1 MHVRETMM
9 AKRTSWMIAFAVA
22 VAGLAG
28 VVVPS
33 AMTGDAVAA
42 GGCEA
47 SVGSVW
53 LPARQRPH
61 RAEAFSNGPNCQKAI
76 VVITVRGPDGSA
88 QWVDAMK
95 ASDLMTFADVKT
107 TSAMKVALNEWIAQG
122 GPFKTAADL
131 PPWPPGA
138 EHPVNGEFPFYPEQ
152 GVDRDYYEKARALR
166 APLFCYVQGMESMS
180 CVALIEGGMVKL
192 GVQSFPG

>member
-1 MHVRETMM
+1 MSQR
-9 AKRTSWMIAFAVA
+9 RSWISAIVA
-22 VAGLAG
+22 AGMGAAALVAAAG
-28 VVVPS
+28 APGVAS
-33 AMTGDAVAA
+33 AA

-47 SVGSVW
+47 SAGAVW
-53 LPARQRPH
+53 APARQRPH

-95 ASDLMTFADVKT
+95 ASDLMTFGEVKT
-107 TSAMKVALNEWIAQG
+107 VKAMQAALKDWIAQS
-122 GPFKTAADL
+122 GPFRSAADL

-152 GVDRDYYEKARALR
+152 GVDRDYYEKARAMR